1 MIGQGA
7 YLYQYNKYGLQS
19 EQLSECL
26 AVMEQIQTNYK
37 QLK

>member
-7 YLYQYNKYGLQS
+7 YLYQYSKYGM
-19 EQLSECL
+19 EQEKLVECL
-26 AVMEQIQTNYK
+26 AVMEQIQLSYN